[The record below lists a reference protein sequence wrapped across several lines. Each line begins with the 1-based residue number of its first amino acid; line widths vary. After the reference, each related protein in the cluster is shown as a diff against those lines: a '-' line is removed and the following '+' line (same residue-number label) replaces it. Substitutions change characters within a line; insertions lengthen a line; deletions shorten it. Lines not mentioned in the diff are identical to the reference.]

1 MRPPRRA
8 PVGLGALA
16 LLLLAAAPLPPC
28 PAPPDLPGRLLRI
41 VPEKSSV
48 RFDADAV
55 LHTFAG
61 EGGEVQGWIALPARD
76 PEEILACV
84 AVPASGL
91 RTGIS
96 MRDHLMRQNHLEVEQ
111 FPLLRFTVRGARIL
125 ERPGA
130 GVLRAEVLGELTVHG
145 VPRERSLPVEVT
157 LEDATLTAVGS
168 FPVRLSD
175 HAITAPAFLFV
186 RMRDQ
191 VMVSV
196 RLVAAPEESTP

>member
-1 MRPPRRA
+1 MRPPRRV
-8 PVGLGALA
+8 PVGVAALA
-16 LLLLAAAPLPPC
+16 LLFLGAAPPPPC
-28 PAPPDLPGRLLRI
+28 PEPPDLPGRLLHV

-61 EGGEVQGWIALPARD
+61 EGGEVEGWIALPARD
-76 PEEILACV
+76 PEEVLACV

-96 MRDHLMRQNHLEVEQ
+96 IRDHLMRQNHLEVER
-111 FPLLRFTVRGARIL
+111 FPYLRFTVRGARIL

-157 LEDATLTAVGS
+157 LEEPAMTAIGS

-175 HAITAPAFLFV
+175 HAIAAPAFLFV

-191 VMVSV
+191 VTVSV
-196 RLVAAPEESTP
+196 RLVAAPEEGRP

>member
-1 MRPPRRA
+1 MSARRGA

-16 LLLLAAAPLPPC
+16 LLLLAAAPPPPC
-28 PAPPDLPGRLLRI
+28 PAPPDLPGRLLYI

-61 EGGEVQGWIALPARD
+61 EGGEVEGWIMLPGPD
-76 PEEILACV
+76 PEEVLACV
-84 AVPASGL
+84 AVAAASL

-96 MRDHLMRQNHLEVEQ
+96 MRDHLMRQNHLEVER
-111 FPLLRFTVRGARIL
+111 FPSLRFAVRGARVL
-125 ERPGA
+125 ERPAPGA
-130 GVLRAEVLGELTVHG
+130 LRAEVLGELTVHG

-157 LEDATLTAVGS
+157 LEEATLTAVGS

-175 HAITAPAFLFV
+175 HAIGAPAFLFI
-186 RMRDQ
+186 RMRDR
-191 VMVSV
+191 VEVSV
-196 RLVAAPEESTP
+196 RLVAAAEGRP

>member
-1 MRPPRRA
+1 MSVRRRA
-8 PVGLGALA
+8 PLGLAALP
-16 LLLLAAAPLPPC
+16 LLLLAAAPPPPC
-28 PAPPDLPGRLLRI
+28 PEPPDLPGRLLWI
-41 VPEKSSV
+41 VPEKS

-61 EGGEVQGWIALPARD
+61 EGGEVEGWIMLPGRD
-76 PEEILACV
+76 PEAVLACV
-84 AVPASGL
+84 AVAAKSL

-96 MRDHLMRQNHLEVEQ
+96 LRDHLMRQDHLEVER
-111 FPLLRFTVRGARIL
+111 FPFVRLAARGARVL
-125 ERPGA
+125 ERPA
-130 GVLRAEVLGELTVHG
+130 PGVLQTEVLGELLLHG
-145 VPRERSLPVEVT
+145 VARERALPVEVT
-157 LEDATLTAVGS
+157 LDEAMLTAVGT

-175 HAITAPAFLFV
+175 HAIAAPAFLFV